1 MGLPS
6 GIALALRWPPFLF
19 SIFCMYWSV
28 AILGIT
34 YKLKWLNFTRKRND
48 VLAWAKGM
56 KELHKFT
63 VLKVGK
69 RELYRKKCMY
79 LCNHRSWADLM
90 VDQYVTEG
98 RSLFMSRWA
107 VMPVFPLFMSAIRAI
122 RAVILFK
129 RAKIAD
135 IEGFNN
141 WIDTQFDN
149 SPQTALAVY
158 PEGHRSTKGK
168 SLPLKRGML
177 KYAYTRKLPVQI
189 VIGGNKEAILS
200 EKRQTARLHQTV
212 AVGFSEVLLPEDY
225 PDFEAFMAKLQHT
238 WDHEWNAVFTADWE
252 CLPVLPEVEPQ
263 FDYPADIKIMMVPI
277 TLVNFIVAAWAIRL
291 WYRWTRAVMAML
303 GPVQWPAAALVVLYV
318 ALSFYVYSQ
327 PEDAL
332 YVHKKMLEQRVEEE
346 TEGDGVAADGKKAK

>member
-1 MGLPS
+1 M
-6 GIALALRWPPFLF
+6 
-19 SIFCMYWSV
+19 
-28 AILGIT
+28 
-34 YKLKWLNFTRKRND
+34 
-48 VLAWAKGM
+48 
-56 KELHKFT
+56 
-63 VLKVGK
+63 
-69 RELYRKKCMY
+69 
-79 LCNHRSWADLM
+79 
-90 VDQYVTEG
+90 Q
-98 RSLFMSRWA
+98 
-107 VMPVFPLFMSAIRAI
+107 
-122 RAVILFK
+122 
-129 RAKIAD
+129 
-135 IEGFNN
+135 GFNN

-189 VIGGNKEAILS
+189 VIGGNKESILS

-225 PDFEAFMAKLQHT
+225 TDFEAFMAKLQQT
-238 WDHEWNAVFTADWE
+238 WDHEWNQVFTADWAG
-252 CLPVLPEVEPQ
+252 LPVLPEVEPQ

-277 TLVNFIVAAWAIRL
+277 TLVNLIVAAWAIRL
-291 WYRWTRAVMAML
+291 WYRWALAAMAML
-303 GPVQWPAAALVVLYV
+303 GPVMQWPAAALVVLYV

-346 TEGDGVAADGKKAK
+346 TDGSVNVGKKAK